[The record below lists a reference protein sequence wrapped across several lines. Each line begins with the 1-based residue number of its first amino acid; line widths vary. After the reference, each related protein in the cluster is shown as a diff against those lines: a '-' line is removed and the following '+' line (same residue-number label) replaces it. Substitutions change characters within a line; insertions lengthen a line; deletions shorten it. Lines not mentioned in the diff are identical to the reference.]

1 MVLLKCKN
9 FPPVIDFLNVFSS
22 IGTFNYN
29 YAHFLCNLLSPL
41 VPNNYLSKDTFPFV
55 SQTKNANL
63 SRKFLVSYD
72 VASLFPNILLQEIID
87 IAINV
92 IFNHNSNLNTTK
104 KNFKNFS
111 FLLH

>member
-29 YAHFLCNLLSPL
+29 YVHFLCNLLSPL
-41 VPNNYLSKDTFPFV
+41 VPNNYLCKDTFPFV

-72 VASLFPNILLQEIID
+72 VASLFT
-87 IAINV
+87 
-92 IFNHNSNLNTTK
+92 IFYFK
-104 KNFKNFS
+104 KS
-111 FLLH
+111 LI